1 MPNPRTKPQLQCA
14 KRVGRTWIL
23 VVIGVALAC
32 SGETPVTP
40 RSQSQVSV
48 QVGHEKNYSFSIS
61 SSDRTVRVRFT
72 RVRSEGTESIA
83 AFMQRMFA
91 SADSAGATHLVV
103 DLRSVSGGDAF
114 LLVPLIR
121 GVLARE
127 RFAQHGGLFVVLG
140 DASFSPG
147 QNAATLLQQ
156 YANPIFV
163 R

>member
-1 MPNPRTKPQLQCA
+1 MSSLRTKQKKP
-14 KRVGRTWIL
+14 RVNRAGRTWIPA
-23 VVIGVALAC
+23 VFGVIVAC
-32 SGETPVTP
+32 SGETPVAP
-40 RSQSQVSV
+40 GSQPQVSA
-48 QVGHEKNYSFSIS
+48 QVGQEENYSFSIS
-61 SSDRTVRVRFT
+61 PSDHTVRVQFA
-72 RVRSEGTESIA
+72 RVRSNGIESVS

-91 SADSAGATHLVV
+91 SADSAGATRLVV
-103 DLRSVSGGDAF
+103 DLRSIRGGDGF
-114 LLVPLIR
+114 LLVPLVK

-127 RFAQHGGLFVVLG
+127 RFAQRGGLLVVVG